1 MKKVPNKMAEKWQ
14 FEVFCINGFLEH
26 TADKLSVQT
35 MKLLGICPE
44 RAGTGASYIDN
55 GIWRVSQTIEKLSV
69 RSTT

>member
-35 MKLLGICPE
+35 LKLLRICPE
-44 RAGTGASYIDN
+44 TAGTVASLDN
-55 GIWRVSQTIEKLSV
+55 RNPACLTNHRETQCW
-69 RSTT
+69 

>member
-1 MKKVPNKMAEKWQ
+1 MAEKWQ

-35 MKLLGICPE
+35 LKLLGICPE

-55 GIWRVSQTIEKLSV
+55 GNLACLTNHRETQCS
-69 RSTT
+69 